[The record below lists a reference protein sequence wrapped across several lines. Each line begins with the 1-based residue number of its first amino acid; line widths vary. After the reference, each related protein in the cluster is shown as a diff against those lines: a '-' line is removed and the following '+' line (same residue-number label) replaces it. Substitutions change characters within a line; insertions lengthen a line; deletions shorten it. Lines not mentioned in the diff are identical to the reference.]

1 MPAPAATIHVRLR
14 RFADLGLASLQG
26 ALLPAD
32 RQGLGSHGAQRMRTL
47 LGRALRRQTL
57 AVALG
62 VQPADLVLTHTPLGK
77 PVLASHPLSFNCTH
91 SRSAYALAWS
101 RELASLGID
110 TEDESRTANMLPIAA
125 DNFSAAERAAWEQC
139 GRSRLA
145 WLTIWTR
152 KEAALKCLGTGMR
165 LPLERVE
172 TGSPLAA
179 QTLVDG
185 PCGQLRLCSWQRQ
198 GQVLSLAYPA
208 GAHPA
213 TIVMDDGGHPQGAAS
228 VAM

>member
-1 MPAPAATIHVRLR
+1 MPAPAATIHLRLR
-14 RFADLGLASLQG
+14 RFADLELASLQG

-32 RQGLGSHGAQRMRTL
+32 RQGLGSHGAQRTRSL

-57 AVALG
+57 AEALG
-62 VQPADLVLTHTPLGK
+62 VPPAALVLSHTPFGK
-77 PVLASHPLSFNCTH
+77 PLLASHPLSFNCTH

-101 RELASLGID
+101 SELPALGID
-110 TEDESRTANMLPIAA
+110 SEDESRAPNMRPIAA
-125 DNFSAAERAAWEQC
+125 DNFSAAEREAWEQC
-139 GRSRLA
+139 GHSQLA

-152 KEAALKCLGTGMR
+152 KEAALKCLGTGLR
-165 LPLERVE
+165 LPLASVA

-185 PCGQLRLCSWQRQ
+185 PCGQLRLCSWRRQ

-213 TIVMDDGGHPQGAAS
+213 TILMDDGGQSQGAAS